1 MEKYYRVRFY
11 TQQNNKRTHYVVDVF
26 ASTKAEALTIA
37 RNDWSEDARRFG
49 ITAEAV
55 EDGDGI
61 YGGLTVEGEE
71 E

>member
-1 MEKYYRVRFY
+1 MEKYYRIRFF
-11 TQQNNKRTHYVVDVF
+11 TQENHKRTHYVVDVF
-26 ASTKAEALTIA
+26 ASTKAEALSIA

-49 ITAEAV
+49 ITATPV